1 MRCPYCNSTDDDRV
15 LESRQNSTGTV
26 IRRRRECSKCGT
38 RFTSYEKTEEKPLMI
53 QKKSGELQEFSIEKL
68 RKSITTATRK
78 RQIAPAII
86 ESMITEIE
94 DAAEYEGRVSHTISS
109 SMLGDF
115 ILEKLKQ
122 VDAVAYIRY
131 ASVYR
136 NFDDLKRFITEIKQI
151 DKKTNKR

>member
-1 MRCPYCNSTDDDRV
+1 MRCPYCNSTDDRV

-26 IRRRRECSKCGT
+26 IRRRRECLNCGT

-53 QKKSGELQEFSIEKL
+53 QKKSGELQEFSTEKL
-68 RKSITTATRK
+68 KKSITTATRK
-78 RQIAPAII
+78 RKI
-86 ESMITEIE
+86 EHTVIDSMITEIE
-94 DAAEYEGRVSHTISS
+94 DAAEYEGRVSHVISS
-109 SMLGDF
+109 SMLGDL
-115 ILEKLKQ
+115 ILEKLKE

-151 DKKTNKR
+151 DKKNKR

>member
-1 MRCPYCNSTDDDRV
+1 MRCPYCNSTDDRV

-26 IRRRRECSKCGT
+26 IRRRRECLNCGT

-53 QKKSGELQEFSIEKL
+53 QKKSGELQEFSTEKL
-68 RKSITTATRK
+68 KKSITTATRK
-78 RQIAPAII
+78 RKI
-86 ESMITEIE
+86 EHTVIDSMIAEIE
-94 DAAEYEGRVSHTISS
+94 DAAEYEGRVSHVISS
-109 SMLGDF
+109 SMLGDL
-115 ILEKLKQ
+115 ILEKLKE

-151 DKKTNKR
+151 DKKNKR

>member
-1 MRCPYCNSTDDDRV
+1 MRCPYCNSTDDRV

-26 IRRRRECSKCGT
+26 IRRRRECLNCGT

-53 QKKSGELQEFSIEKL
+53 QKKSGELQDFNTEKL

-78 RQIAPAII
+78 RQIPQLMID
-86 ESMITEIE
+86 SMIAEIE
-94 DAAEYEGRVSHTISS
+94 DAAEYEGRMSHIISS
-109 SMLGDF
+109 SMLGDL
-115 ILEKLKQ
+115 ILEKLKE

-151 DKKTNKR
+151 DKKSNKR

>member
-1 MRCPYCNSTDDDRV
+1 MRCPYCNSTDDRV

-26 IRRRRECSKCGT
+26 IRRRRECLNCGT

-53 QKKSGELQEFSIEKL
+53 QKKSGELQEFNTEKL

-78 RQIAPAII
+78 RQIPQ
-86 ESMITEIE
+86 SMIDSMIAEIE
-94 DAAEYEGRVSHTISS
+94 DAAEYEGRMSHIISS
-109 SMLGDF
+109 SMLGDL

-151 DKKTNKR
+151 DKKSSKR